1 MEFKYA
7 IVLTGGIGTGKSTTA
22 NILKLY
28 GYEIIDADILA
39 HQELQ
44 NSKDEI
50 VTVFGLSCLKN
61 DKIDR
66 KALGK
71 IVFDDKEKRQKLE
84 GILYPKIKQQI
95 LKLSQEKE
103 KKRVFYFIDLPLF
116 FEKQN
121 YDFKKTVLVYAPKE
135 LQIKRVKQR
144 DNLNKDDIIKR
155 LNAQMDIEEK
165 KKLAWKIIDNSKD
178 LKHLTKE
185 IEKFLKDLNADCKI

>member
-28 GYEIIDADILA
+28 GYEVIDADTLA

-50 VTVFGLSCLKN
+50 VAVFGPSCLKN
-61 DKIDR
+61 GKIDR
-66 KALGK
+66 KVLGK
-71 IVFDDKEKRQKLE
+71 IVFNNEEKRQKLE
-84 GILYPKIKQQI
+84 EILHPKIKQQI
-95 LKLSQEKE
+95 IKLSQEKE
-103 KKRVFYFIDLPLF
+103 KKKVFYFIDLPLF

-121 YDFKKTVLVYAPKE
+121 YNFKKTVLVYAPKE

-185 IEKFLKDLNADCKI
+185 VEKFLKDLNADCKI